1 MDGKRARLI
10 DPKLDHPKIP
20 AAPPAAPPRSHVL
33 SEGWAA
39 VLGLGWPLVF
49 LVMLMLEPV
58 PENPDVAASTI
69 AVVVSLAFYAGLI
82 ATSVFAGARH
92 RAAAPAAVLTGLVT
106 VGMVASC
113 PLSGHHSFGAWWF
126 AELAVV
132 GAMLAVSV
140 AGLRQLSRR

>member
-1 MDGKRARLI
+1 MDGKRAREI
-10 DPKLDHPKIP
+10 DPTLDHPRIP
-20 AAPPAAPPRSHVL
+20 PAPPATPSRTHVL

-49 LVMLMLEPV
+49 MIMLMLEPV
-58 PENPDVAASTI
+58 PDNPEVAASTA

-92 RAAAPAAVLTGLVT
+92 RAAAPVAVLTGLVT
-106 VGMVASC
+106 AGMVVSC
-113 PLSGHHSFGAWWF
+113 PTSGHHSFAAWWF

-132 GAMLAVSV
+132 CAMLAVSV
-140 AGLRQLSRR
+140 VGLRQLLRR

>member
-10 DPKLDHPKIP
+10 DPALDHPKIP
-20 AAPPAAPPRSHVL
+20 PAPPAAPPRSETL

-39 VLGLGWPLVF
+39 VLGLGWPLAF
-49 LVMLMLEPV
+49 LAMLMLEPV
-58 PENPDVAASTI
+58 PDNPEVAASTI
-69 AVVVSLAFYAGLI
+69 AIVVSLAFYAGLI
-82 ATSVFAGARH
+82 ATSVLAGARH
-92 RAAAPAAVLTGLVT
+92 RAAAPAAALTGLVT
-106 VGMVASC
+106 MGMVVSC
-113 PLSGHHSFGAWWF
+113 PLSGHHGFGAWWF

>member
-20 AAPPAAPPRSHVL
+20 PAPPADPLRTQGL

-39 VLGLGWPLVF
+39 VLGLGWPLAF
-49 LVMLMLEPV
+49 LVMLTLEPV
-58 PENPDVAASTI
+58 PDNPEVAASTL
-69 AVVVSLAFYAGLI
+69 AVVVSIAFYAGMI

-106 VGMVASC
+106 TGMVVSC
-113 PLSGHHSFGAWWF
+113 PASGHHAFGAWWY

-132 GAMLAVSV
+132 VAMLAVSV
-140 AGLRQLSRR
+140 VGLRQVTRR

>member
-1 MDGKRARLI
+1 MDGKRARRI
-10 DPKLDHPKIP
+10 DPTLDHPKIP
-20 AAPPAAPPRSHVL
+20 AAPPAAPPRTHVL

-49 LVMLMLEPV
+49 LIMLTLEPV
-58 PENPDVAASTI
+58 PDNPEVAASTL
-69 AVVVSLAFYAGLI
+69 AVVVSIAFYAGMI

-106 VGMVASC
+106 AGMVVSC
-113 PLSGHHSFGAWWF
+113 PASGHHTFGAWWF

-140 AGLRQLSRR
+140 VGLRQVSRQ